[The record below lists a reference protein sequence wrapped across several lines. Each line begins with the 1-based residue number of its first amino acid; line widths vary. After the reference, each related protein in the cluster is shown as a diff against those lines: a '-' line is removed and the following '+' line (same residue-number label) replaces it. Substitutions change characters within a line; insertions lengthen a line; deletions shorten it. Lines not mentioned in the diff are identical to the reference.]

1 MIAIA
6 IPQVRSPTMANPAV
20 TQGQL
25 MSAASKRKLR
35 HINLNLIP
43 VLAELLY
50 CKNVTHAASKLHL
63 TQSAVSASL
72 KRLREIFDDE
82 LLVMRGREMVL
93 TDKAEKLIPVLE
105 QLLNSVE
112 SVFNEQLFDPA
123 TSTRR
128 FRIVTADYVSALLI
142 SDIGHSLVATA
153 PGVSLH
159 VSQGTGETAKE
170 IQMGFVD
177 MLIAPEY
184 LNPPDPLENSH
195 RESDFRHEI
204 FFRDQLVAIESSA
217 NPPRNE
223 PISLADYL
231 KRPHCSFHLYHDT
244 HESVEQATLA
254 DLNLVQNDKFIVPY
268 FTLLPRL
275 VTTVKDAIAVIPA
288 SLARTYAEQLPIRM
302 FRPPIDFP
310 EHNLIMVWAR
320 SLDRDPAIC
329 WLRDTIR
336 LAGQH
341 VEKSAECALS

>member
-1 MIAIA
+1 M
-6 IPQVRSPTMANPAV
+6 NV
-20 TQGQL
+20 T
-25 MSAASKRKLR
+25 SKRKLR

-50 CKNVTHAASKLHL
+50 CKNVTHAANKLHL

-93 TDKAEKLIPVLE
+93 TDKASKLIPVLE
-105 QLLNSVE
+105 HLLNSVE
-112 SVFNEQLFDPA
+112 SVFNEQSFDPT

-142 SDIGHSLVATA
+142 SDIGRQLCDTA

-159 VSQGTGETAKE
+159 LSQGTGETAKE

-184 LNPPDPLENSH
+184 LNPCELFENTN

-204 FFRDQLVAIESSA
+204 FYRDRLVAIESSA
-217 NPPRNE
+217 YPPRE
-223 PISLADYL
+223 SPITLDEYL
-231 KRPHCSFHLYHDT
+231 RRPHCSFQLYHET
-244 HESVEQATLA
+244 HASVEQATLA

-268 FTLLPRL
+268 FTLLPKL

-288 SLARTYAEQLPIRM
+288 SLALTYANQLPIRM

-310 EHNLIMVWAR
+310 EHNLILVWAR

-336 LAGQH
+336 EAGRH
-341 VEKSAECALS
+341 LESASLLPAAASA